1 MLSPI
6 FTQTIFKQNKQM
18 GVLKNIIFCFIFFV
32 LSQNCK
38 AQLAFNDIV
47 HTKSNIDSSLHLH
60 VNKITV
66 KGNKKTKDYIILR
79 EAQLKE
85 GDSIIITTL
94 YKTLEQARQNI
105 YNTTLFNEVKINTL
119 AVDAFTIAIEIE
131 VKERWYIFPTPQ
143 FKLVDRSINEWIKTY
158 NADLQRVVYGVKFAD
173 YNISGRRDQLRF
185 YLLNGYT
192 RGLSFFYTAPYS
204 NKALTEGFSVGV
216 NFSQTREVNYSTSST
231 NNSLLF
237 FSTKSTKDASI
248 NSFVSKN
255 LTINA
260 SYRIRKGVFN
270 THIFGGAFTYLKVS
284 DSIHLKYNSNYLG
297 AAKSTINFPDFSYNY
312 IHSNVNNVAYPLTGN
327 TSFMGILKR
336 GLGFSGKLNMLAF
349 EGGYN
354 KFIDLG
360 RNWYFSNGVAASIK
374 LPFKQ
379 AYINQRGLGYGNAF
393 LRGLELY
400 TIDGVAYMLNKATLK
415 KKIAAFKVKL
425 PFGIPFFL
433 KKNDKIPFTF
443 FAKTYTDFGYIY
455 SKYNASSLNNKL
467 LYSGGFGVDML
478 TFYDFSIKFEYSFNQ
493 LNEKGLFLRFQSGF

>member
-1 MLSPI
+1 
-6 FTQTIFKQNKQM
+6 M

-47 HTKSNIDSSLHLH
+47 DTKSNIDSSLHLH
-60 VNKITV
+60 INNITL
-66 KGNKKTKDYIILR
+66 KGNKKTKDYIIIR
-79 EAQLKE
+79 EAQLKQ
-85 GDSIIITTL
+85 GDSIIIANL
-94 YKTLEQARQNI
+94 YTTLEQARQNV
-105 YNTTLFNEVKINTL
+105 YNTTLFNEVKINTI
-119 AVDAFTIAIEIE
+119 AIDAFTIAIEIE

-158 NADLQRVVYGVKFAD
+158 NADLQRVVYGVKFAH

-185 YLLNGYT
+185 YVLNGYT
-192 RGLSFFYTAPYS
+192 RGLSFSYAAPYS

-216 NFSQTREVNYSTSST
+216 NFSQTREVNYATSST
-231 NNSLLF
+231 KNSLLF
-237 FSTKSTKDASI
+237 FSTKSSKDPSI

-255 LTINA
+255 FTINA

-270 THIFGGAFTYLKVS
+270 THIFGAAFTYLKVS

-297 AAKSTINFPDFSYNY
+297 IAKSTINFPDISYTY
-312 IHSNVNNVAYPLTGN
+312 IHTNVNNVAYPLTG
-327 TSFMGILKR
+327 TSGFMGILKR
-336 GLGFSGKLNMLAF
+336 GLGFSGKLNMLAV

-354 KFIDLG
+354 KFLDLG

-379 AYINQRGLGYGNAF
+379 AYLNQRGLGYGNAF

-400 TIDGVAYMLNKATLK
+400 AIDGVAYVLNKATLK

-443 FAKTYTDFGYIY
+443 FAKTYSDFGYSY
-455 SKYNASSLNNKL
+455 SKYNTSSLNNKL

-478 TFYDFSIKFEYSFNQ
+478 TFYDFTIKFEYSFNQ